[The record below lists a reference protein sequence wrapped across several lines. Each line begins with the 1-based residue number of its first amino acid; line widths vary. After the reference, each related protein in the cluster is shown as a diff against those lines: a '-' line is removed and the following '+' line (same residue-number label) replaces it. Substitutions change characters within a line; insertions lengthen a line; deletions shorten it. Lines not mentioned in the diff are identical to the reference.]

1 MGFIKDIIVNVKRF
15 VNKKTLKD
23 ANLDPH
29 NVRNYLTDRDSAF
42 IYACRK
48 FNIKQEQFFFTKEA
62 IEKYYTG
69 KDNKYSLI
77 KVNFDLHTTYNHLYI
92 FVFLMLKELNLST
105 YPVIKSLLSLFIG
118 KGVEVWDK
126 LESAVRV
133 ALESQ
138 QYWDCSYKDMRS
150 IWSRVKIC
158 FMFSVCSGIYISFR
172 ILESELNYIFV
183 KCSREKIIW
192 EEHWKEKC
200 KHWQTHTNSSEYKEE
215 GLYLEEFKVLGI
227 QPTKDKTLIK
237 KAYRKM
243 VIIYH
248 PDKAG
253 DNKMIRKINEAYET
267 LMRL

>member
-42 IYACRK
+42 IYA
-48 FNIKQEQFFFTKEA
+48 
-62 IEKYYTG
+62 
-69 KDNKYSLI
+69 
-77 KVNFDLHTTYNHLYI
+77 
-92 FVFLMLKELNLST
+92 
-105 YPVIKSLLSLFIG
+105 
-118 KGVEVWDK
+118 
-126 LESAVRV
+126 
-133 ALESQ
+133 
-138 QYWDCSYKDMRS
+138 
-150 IWSRVKIC
+150 
-158 FMFSVCSGIYISFR
+158 
-172 ILESELNYIFV
+172 
-183 KCSREKIIW
+183 
-192 EEHWKEKC
+192 
-200 KHWQTHTNSSEYKEE
+200 
-215 GLYLEEFKVLGI
+215 LGI

>member
-105 YPVIKSLLSLFIG
+105 YPAIKSLLSLFIG

-126 LESAVRV
+126 LESVVKV

-138 QYWDCSYKDMRS
+138 QYWDYSYKDMRS

-172 ILESELNYIFV
+172 
-183 KCSREKIIW
+183 
-192 EEHWKEKC
+192 H
-200 KHWQTHTNSSEYKEE
+200 
-215 GLYLEEFKVLGI
+215 
-227 QPTKDKTLIK
+227 
-237 KAYRKM
+237 
-243 VIIYH
+243 
-248 PDKAG
+248 
-253 DNKMIRKINEAYET
+253 
-267 LMRL
+267 